1 MPRRHGRISDEAL
14 NLGELVAKLRLD
26 AREWK
31 ASNKEAEATFR
42 GLTAKLGALAAA
54 AGVAVALA
62 FGATLLKGMDE
73 WDLGAKLAA
82 QFGGGQEAAAAYGH
96 QIGQIYADNFGE
108 SIDQVAEALTAVMRA
123 TDDLVPSG
131 SPEEIDKITKSALTL
146 NQVFGYE
153 TPASVRAVQQMIRNG
168 LVPDA
173 QSGFDLIASA
183 ASKGID
189 KSEDLLDTFNEYST
203 MFRDLGIDGQQAM
216 GLISQG
222 LRAGARDADTVAD
235 ALKEFAIR
243 AQDGS
248 TASAAG
254 YKMLGLNAERY
265 TAMAAKG
272 GDSAAHALEIVL
284 TKLRNTTDPVKRNAA
299 AVALF
304 GTKAEDLGD
313 ALFAL
318 DMDKASGEM
327 AGFAGTVD
335 SMAATLAGTPKQ
347 KIIAFWRTLQQG
359 AVDVITAKVLPALS
373 GLIDW
378 ITGSLVPALQSAGGW
393 IERNS
398 SWLGLLASML
408 GGAALAI
415 GVIAGAMKVWAMAT
429 AAYTAVQWLLN
440 AAMDAN
446 PIGIVI
452 VAIAALVA
460 GIIYAYTH
468 FEGFRRVVDTVF
480 GAVKT
485 VISAVVDWIV
495 GTAWPFLQ
503 KAWAGIAAGAM
514 WLWHNVIEPVA
525 NGIGTAIRFVAGIV
539 MWLVG
544 VVRTVGSG
552 IAIVFAFVMRIVTSV
567 ANLFL
572 WLGQKVVGPIIG
584 LIIGYF
590 RFLGAIIAWLYQNAA
605 LPVFNAIAT
614 AVRVLGGVFA
624 WLYENGIKAPFNWI
638 VNAFLWVWAKVS
650 PIFEKI
656 KTAVAKVGATFKSI
670 FNAIAGYIRGAFN
683 NALDIAKGAINGII
697 GLVNGAIGF
706 INRNMIDGLNHVPG
720 VNFPHIPTLPKLAK
734 GGVVQP
740 TAGGTPVIMGDGGE
754 VEHGIPRSDLESIIQ
769 RAVAATSGGGFGGGA
784 LELTLIL
791 HDTAQ
796 NRITRR
802 TARVQGGRAEVL
814 VGGV

>member
-1 MPRRHGRISDEAL
+1 MAL

-42 GLTAKLGALAAA
+42 GLTAKLGALAAV
-54 AGVAVALA
+54 AGVAVAAA

-73 WDLGAKLAA
+73 WDLGAKIAS
-82 QFGGGQEAAAAYGH
+82 QFGGGQDEAAAYGS
-96 QIGQIYADNFGE
+96 QIGRIYADNFGE
-108 SIDQVAEALTAVMRA
+108 SIDQVAEALTAVMRSA
-123 TDDLVPSG
+123 KDLVPSG
-131 SPEEIDKITKSALTL
+131 SPAEIDKITKSALTL

-153 TPASVRAVQQMIRNG
+153 TSASVRAVQQMIRNG

-173 QSGFDLIASA
+173 QAGFDLIASA
-183 ASKGID
+183 ASKGVD

-203 MFRDLGIDGQQAM
+203 MFRDLGINGEQAL

-254 YKMLGLNAERY
+254 YKMLGLDAQKY
-265 TAMAAKG
+265 TRMAAKG
-272 GDSAAHALEIVL
+272 GDAAAHALEIVL
-284 TKLRNTTDPVKRNAA
+284 LKLRNTTDPFKRNAA

-327 AGFAGTVD
+327 AGFSGTVEG
-335 SMAATLAGTPKQ
+335 MANTLAGTPKQ
-347 KIIAFWRTLQQG
+347 KIQAFWRGLQQG
-359 AVDVITAKVLPALS
+359 ATDVITAKVLPAIS
-373 GLIDW
+373 SLIDW
-378 ITGSLVPALQSAGGW
+378 VTGSLVPALQAAGGW
-393 IERNS
+393 IDRNR

-415 GVIAGAMKVWAMAT
+415 GVITGAIRLWAMAT
-429 AAYTAVQWLLN
+429 TAYTAVQWLLN

-460 GIIYAYTH
+460 GVVYAYTH
-468 FEGFRRVVDTVF
+468 FEGFRKVVDSVWSGIKT
-480 GAVKT
+480 AV
-485 VISAVVDWIV
+485 SAVVGWIT

-503 KAWAGIAAGAM
+503 RAWAGIAAGAM
-514 WLWHNVIEPVA
+514 WLWHNAIQPVA
-525 NGIGTAIRFVAGIV
+525 DGIGTAIRFVAGIV

-544 VVRTVGSG
+544 VVRTVGTG
-552 IAIVFAFVMRIVTSV
+552 IGVVFAFVMRIVTSV
-567 ANLFL
+567 ANLFI
-572 WLGQKVVGPIIG
+572 WLGQKIIGPIVGFIV
-584 LIIGYF
+584 GYF
-590 RFLGAIIAWLYQNAA
+590 KFLASIIAWFYQNAV
-605 LPVFNAIAT
+605 LPVFGAIGT
-614 AVRVLGGVFA
+614 AVKFLGGVFA
-624 WLYENGIKAPFNWI
+624 WLYEYGIKTPFNWI
-638 VNAFLWVWAKVS
+638 VSAFVWVWAKVS

-656 KTAVAKVGATFKSI
+656 KTAVGKVGSTFKSI
-670 FNAIAGYIRGAFN
+670 FSAIAGYIRGAFN
-683 NALDIAKGAINGII
+683 GAIDIAKGAINSII

-720 VNFPHIPTLPKLAK
+720 VDFPHIPTLPKLAK
-734 GGVVQP
+734 GGAVHP
-740 TAGGTPVIMGDGGE
+740 SPGGTPVIMGDGGE
-754 VEHGIPRSDLESIIQ
+754 IEYGIPRSDLESIIK
-769 RAVAATSGGGFGGGA
+769 RAVSATGGGGIGGGA
-784 LELTLIL
+784 LELTLVL

-802 TARVQGGRAEVL
+802 TARVQGNSATVL
-814 VGGV
+814 VGKV